1 MTSDVVPRFG
11 MPTRAVP
18 ATPEPAPGPSRHVT
32 LSAQRLIA
40 TVLDAGTFRSWDT
53 PPPPVGDPAYAD
65 ALAAA
70 RARSGVDEAVLT
82 GQGRIGGRPV
92 ALLCGEFG
100 FLGGSIGAAAA
111 DRLVGAIERATTE
124 RLPLLA
130 ATASGGTRMQEG
142 TLAFLRMASITA
154 AITAHKAA
162 GLPYLVYLRHP
173 STGGVFASWGSLG
186 HLTVAEPG
194 ALVGFLGPKV
204 SEVLTGEPFPAGV
217 QTAEN
222 LHAHGVLDAVLPV
235 ARLAQVTG
243 RVLALL
249 DSPVPLD
256 PPPAAVP
263 SPPTNPAPPGPE
275 QTGPEQTGPEPTGS
289 EPTAWQSVTRSRR
302 ADRPGAREVLRAATD
317 AVPLAGTGAGERGE
331 GLLLALARFG
341 GTACVLVGQDRRAD
355 RPLGPGALRTARRG
369 MRLAGEL
376 GLPLVTLVDT
386 AGAEL
391 SAAAEE
397 GALAGEIARCV
408 AELLALPVPTLSVLL
423 GQGAGGAAL
432 ALLPADR
439 VLAAWHGWLGPLP
452 PEGAAVIRY
461 GDAGRAAEV
470 AAAQGIRSQDL
481 LRAGAVDRLV
491 PELPDAA
498 DEPAAFTARLTAMLG
513 EELRTLRATAFP
525 SNRLARFRTLGPP
538 GR

>member
-1 MTSDVVPRFG
+1 

-18 ATPEPAPGPSRHVT
+18 PTSGPAPVPEPGSPRH
-32 LSAQRLIA
+32 LAISAERLIA
-40 TVLDAGTFRSWDT
+40 TVLDPGSFRSWDT
-53 PPPPVGDPAYAD
+53 PPPPVGDPVYA
-65 ALAAA
+65 ATLAAA

-82 GQGRIGGRPV
+82 GRGRIGGRPLAV
-92 ALLCGEFG
+92 LCGEFG

-111 DRLVGAIERATTE
+111 DRLVAAVERATAE

-130 ATASGGTRMQEG
+130 STASGGTRMQEG
-142 TLAFLRMASITA
+142 TLAFLRMAPITA

-162 GLPYLVYLRHP
+162 GLPYLVHLRHP

-194 ALVGFLGPKV
+194 ALVGFLGPRV
-204 SEVLTGEPFPAGV
+204 SEELRGEPFPAGV
-217 QTAEN
+217 QTAEH
-222 LHAHGVLDAVLPV
+222 LREHGVLDAVVPTM
-235 ARLAQVTG
+235 RLAEVAG

-249 DSPVPLD
+249 D
-256 PPPAAVP
+256 
-263 SPPTNPAPPGPE
+263 PAPPTAAPPTAASPTAAPPTAAPSTAVSPTSAGITASTQPGP
-275 QTGPEQTGPEPTGS
+275 
-289 EPTAWQSVTRSRR
+289 EPTAWQSVTSSRR
-302 ADRPGAREVLRAATD
+302 PDRPGAREVLRAAGD
-317 AVPLAGTGAGERGE
+317 VVPLTGTGAGERGE

-341 GTACVLVGQDRRAD
+341 GTACVLVGQDRRAA
-355 RPLGPGALRTARRG
+355 PLGPGALRTARRG

-386 AGAEL
+386 AGAAL
-391 SAAAEE
+391 TRAAEQ
-397 GALAGEIARCV
+397 GALAGEIARSV
-408 AELLALPVPTLSVLL
+408 ADLLTLPVPTLSVLL

-439 VLAAWHGWLGPLP
+439 VLAARHGWLGPLP

-470 AAAQGIRSQDL
+470 AADQGVRSQDL

-498 DEPAAFTARLTAMLG
+498 DEPEAFTVRVATMIG
-513 EELRTLRATAFP
+513 EELRVLRAAPP
-525 SNRLARFRTLGPP
+525 SSHRLARFRTLGPD
-538 GR
+538 R

>member
-1 MTSDVVPRFG
+1 MTSDVVPPSS

-18 ATPEPAPGPSRHVT
+18 PTPEPPGPGPTPPPRHVT
-32 LSAQRLIA
+32 IGAQRLID
-40 TVLDAGTFRSWDT
+40 TVLDAGSFRSWDT
-53 PPPPVGDPAYAD
+53 PPPPVSDPAYA
-65 ALAAA
+65 ATLAAA
-70 RARSGVDEAVLT
+70 RAHSGVDEAVLT

-92 ALLCGEFG
+92 AVLCGEFG
-100 FLGGSIGAAAA
+100 FLGGSVGAAAA
-111 DRLVGAIERATTE
+111 DRLVGAIERATAE

-142 TLAFLRMASITA
+142 TLAFLWMASITA

-194 ALVGFLGPKV
+194 ALVAFLGPKV
-204 SEVLTGEPFPAGV
+204 SQVLRGEPFPAGV

-222 LHAHGVLDAVLPV
+222 LHAHGVLDAVLPT
-235 ARLAQVTG
+235 ARLAEVTG

-249 DSPVPLD
+249 DPPPPTAAAQPTAAQPVP
-256 PPPAAVP
+256 A
-263 SPPTNPAPPGPE
+263 STRPGL
-275 QTGPEQTGPEPTGS
+275 

-302 ADRPGAREVLRAATD
+302 PDRPGAREVLRAASD
-317 AVPLAGTGAGERGE
+317 VVPLTGTGAGERGE
-331 GLLLALARFG
+331 GLLLAMARFG
-341 GTACVLVGQDRRAD
+341 GAACVLVGQDRRSG

-391 SAAAEE
+391 SAAAEQ

-452 PEGAAVIRY
+452 PEGAAVIQY
-461 GDAGRAAEV
+461 GDVGRAPEV
-470 AAAQGIRSQDL
+470 AATQGVRSQDL

-498 DEPAAFTARLTAMLG
+498 DEPGAFTARLAAMID
-513 EELRTLRATAFP
+513 EELRALRATP
-525 SNRLARFRTLGPP
+525 PLPNRAARFRTLGPP